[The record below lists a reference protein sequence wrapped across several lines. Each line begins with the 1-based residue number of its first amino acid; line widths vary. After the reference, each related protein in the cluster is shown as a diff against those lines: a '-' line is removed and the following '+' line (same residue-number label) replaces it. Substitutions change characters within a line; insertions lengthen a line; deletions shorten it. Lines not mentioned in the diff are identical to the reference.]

1 MQLTVYVFLLL
12 HCILCSFNRPFLQS
26 TSERTQIN
34 TRTRLMWTFS
44 YICFNF
50 VHPGPDSASL
60 VVGMRKMS
68 IILFNIGILRLQIIG
83 DKEEWKYRE
92 SRNNQNLTDWWVTKF
107 SSVWGSARVPS
118 ARRASAICLLPMALS
133 FHSTFYSWGESEG
146 VHKFNRSELTLH
158 KQVINCPSINQHH
171 LL

>member
-1 MQLTVYVFLLL
+1 MPTWCRHVHVRPHCFILTEACSCRLELAYFAGKISKNRLVWKNAVALAYFGSCRLLVMG
-12 HCILCSFNRPFLQS
+12 S
-26 TSERTQIN
+26 
-34 TRTRLMWTFS
+34 W
-44 YICFNF
+44 
-50 VHPGPDSASL
+50 
-60 VVGMRKMS
+60 
-68 IILFNIGILRLQIIG
+68 FNIGILRLQIIG

-158 KQVINCPSINQHH
+158 KQVIKSPSINQHH